1 MGFFDIFK
9 KKKVEESNEVVAAP
23 EVAQQI
29 EQEELN
35 TGLEKTKEGF
45 FSKLH
50 RAVAGRSTVDMDL
63 LDDLEEALITS
74 DVGVDTTVK
83 IIRKIE
89 ERVAR
94 DKYVNSEELYSML
107 YDEIALLMEQAEGSA
122 ENFGLDAKE

>member
-9 KKKVEESNEVVAAP
+9 KKKTEEHNEVVATP
-23 EVAQQI
+23 EVAQQSEQAEQTEQI
-29 EQEELN
+29 EQEVLN

-74 DVGVDTTVK
+74 
-83 IIRKIE
+83 
-89 ERVAR
+89 
-94 DKYVNSEELYSML
+94 
-107 YDEIALLMEQAEGSA
+107 
-122 ENFGLDAKE
+122 ENG